1 MCVPGDVTFYGDEHM
16 AKRPLQQLVQAMRD
30 LGVAV
35 DCETGCPPLT
45 IHGTGFP
52 SGKGESHGK
61 AGFLVLNNAFL
72 APKHCLSRSKT
83 LPSLLSNTALGTVS
97 IPGDKSS
104 QYFSALMLSAG
115 MAAGPVEIEVIG
127 ELVSRPYID
136 MTIQMVEDFGG
147 R

>member
-83 LPSLLSNTALGTVS
+83 VPFSHTKTLPCGLKA
-97 IPGDKSS
+97 
-104 QYFSALMLSAG
+104 
-115 MAAGPVEIEVIG
+115 AAG
-127 ELVSRPYID
+127 
-136 MTIQMVEDFGG
+136 GG
-147 R
+147 GGPSPGSLAWNGSAWVPPAQPKK